1 MVFTAETEMP
11 GMLLWS
17 LDSELLDRNILSLH
31 KILDPL
37 ASA

>member
-1 MVFTAETEMP
+1 VRDVLEYGKASIGP
-11 GMLLWS
+11 IS
-17 LDSELLDRNILSLH
+17 PSLH